1 MANPISAV
9 GGTPPVAPTK
19 PVRRT
24 GDAKPTGFPSSPP
37 DEVRAQ
43 VETAGATLDQL
54 AARGIGMRLVI
65 DGDAVSVSVVDA
77 QGNVLQ
83 QAPASSVVD
92 ALAGGGV
99 TVDRLG

>member
-9 GGTPPVAPTK
+9 GGAPSVAPTK

-24 GDAKPTGFPSSPP
+24 GNAESTAFPSSPP
-37 DEVRAQ
+37 DEVLSQ
-43 VETAGATLDQL
+43 VATAAATLDQL
-54 AARGIGMRLVI
+54 AAKGIGMRLHV
-65 DGDAVSVSVVDA
+65 DGDSVSVNVLDA